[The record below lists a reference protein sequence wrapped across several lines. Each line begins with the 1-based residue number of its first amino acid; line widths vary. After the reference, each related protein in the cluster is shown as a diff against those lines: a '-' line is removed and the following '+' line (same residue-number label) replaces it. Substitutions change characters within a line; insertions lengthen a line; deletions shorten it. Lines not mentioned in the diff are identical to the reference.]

1 MTGHLVSSEAPS
13 GRWRYENGPD
23 QDSRSAGIG
32 DEAVP
37 VRVQAEGCRMKIGPN
52 RKSRLRMARVLRTG
66 LYVAYALPRLQGLY
80 DAVNIKLDK
89 CGGFTEALALA
100 NEARRLRFEI
110 MVGNMCG
117 TSLAMAPAFL
127 VAQGARWADLDGPL
141 LQSGDRDHAMKYEG
155 GTVSPPSAELWG

>member
-1 MTGHLVSSEAPS
+1 MPDEDRAKSQIPGKDGESSENS
-13 GRWRYENGPD
+13 
-23 QDSRSAGIG
+23 
-32 DEAVP
+32 
-37 VRVQAEGCRMKIGPN
+37 
-52 RKSRLRMARVLRTG
+52 

-127 VAQGARWADLDGPL
+127 VAQGARRAIAIT
-141 LQSGDRDHAMKYEG
+141 Q
-155 GTVSPPSAELWG
+155 

>member
-1 MTGHLVSSEAPS
+1 MPP
-13 GRWRYENGPD
+13 RR
-23 QDSRSAGIG
+23 AGGQPLHPI
-32 DEAVP
+32 
-37 VRVQAEGCRMKIGPN
+37 
-52 RKSRLRMARVLRTG
+52 
-66 LYVAYALPRLQGLY
+66 YALPRLQGLY

>member
-1 MTGHLVSSEAPS
+1 
-13 GRWRYENGPD
+13 
-23 QDSRSAGIG
+23 
-32 DEAVP
+32 
-37 VRVQAEGCRMKIGPN
+37 MKIGPN
-52 RKSRLRMARVLRTG
+52 RKSRVRMARVLRTG
-66 LYVAYALPRLQGLY
+66 LYA
-80 DAVNIKLDK
+80 
-89 CGGFTEALALA
+89 GGFTEALALA

>member
-1 MTGHLVSSEAPS
+1 
-13 GRWRYENGPD
+13 
-23 QDSRSAGIG
+23 
-32 DEAVP
+32 
-37 VRVQAEGCRMKIGPN
+37 MKIGPN
-52 RKSRLRMARVLRTG
+52 RKSRVRMARVLRTG

-117 TSLAMAPAFL
+117 TSLAMASAFL

-141 LQSGDRDHAMKYEG
+141 VQSGDRDHAMKYEG